1 MEKAANLSPSLAAT
15 KLVGED
21 KPNGAN
27 GKNCRLSETTSH
39 TELDKLWHYRDEKV
53 GP

>member
-1 MEKAANLSPSLAAT
+1 MGKAANLSPSLAAT

-27 GKNCRLSETTSH
+27 GKNCRLADDGHTQNCINCGTIET
-39 TELDKLWHYRDEKV
+39 RR
-53 GP
+53 